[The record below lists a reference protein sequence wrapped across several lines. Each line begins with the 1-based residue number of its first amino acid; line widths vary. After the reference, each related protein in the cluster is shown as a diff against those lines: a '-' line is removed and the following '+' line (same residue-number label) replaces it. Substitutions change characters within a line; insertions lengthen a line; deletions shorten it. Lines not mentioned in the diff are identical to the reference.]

1 MPKGFTDDERLQI
14 HEDLIDKGMA
24 LFSEL
29 GFKKTSVSKLTQAVG
44 IAKGSFYLFYETK
57 EELFM
62 DILEKVE
69 AGIHDEILHEITTSS
84 QSASALLKNIF
95 KIQLKGIVENPIIR
109 MTLEENLL
117 PQIWSK
123 LPKQRQQENI
133 ERDTLFLKRFLE
145 ARPEAQVMFRYSPET
160 LAGIFRAMVFVV
172 LYKAEVGAS
181 VYEEV
186 LEFVVDASV
195 DKLFDKQSR

>member
-1 MPKGFTDDERLQI
+1 MPKGFTEDERLQI

-29 GFKKTSVSKLTQAVG
+29 GFKKTSVSRLTQAVG

-84 QSASALLKNIF
+84 QSAPALLKNIF

-133 ERDTLFLKRFLE
+133 EKDTLFLKRFLE
-145 ARPEAQVMFRYSPET
+145 ARPEAQVMFRYSPEM
-160 LAGIFRAMVFVV
+160 LAGIFRSMVFVV

-186 LEFVVDASV
+186 LEFIVDASV
-195 DKLFDKQSR
+195 DKLFDEQSK